1 MSIMEQAVKL
11 QALASYLEEC
21 RQDLEEPEIY
31 VTNNIFELDNGEEY
45 LVLTDD
51 EADEY
56 ATSEIEDMLWAFNP
70 DFLASYTGLHK
81 AVFEALAEG
90 YETSNEAIMALIN
103 NAGSMDEFV
112 QESIDADGRGHFV
125 ANYDGEEIELE
136 NDYYAYRVN

>member
-1 MSIMEQAVKL
+1 METMTKQ
-11 QALASYLEEC
+11 QALANFLEVEVTDFEINNDEYILPNGDSY
-21 RQDLEEPEIY
+21 
-31 VTNNIFELDNGEEY
+31 F
-45 LVLTDD
+45 VLTDQ

-103 NAGSMDEFV
+103 NAGSMADFV
-112 QESIDADGRGHFV
+112 QECMDADGRGHFV

>member
-1 MSIMEQAVKL
+1 MEQAVKL

-56 ATSEIEDMLWAFNP
+56 ATSEIKETLWTFNAA
-70 DFLASYTGLHK
+70 FLASYTGLHE
-81 AVFEALAEG
+81 AVFVALAGG
-90 YETSNEAIMALIN
+90 YKDSNEAIMALIN
-103 NAGSMDEFV
+103 NAGDIEEFV
-112 QESIDADGRGHFV
+112 QECIDADGRGYFID
-125 ANYDGEEIELE
+125 NWYGEEIELE

>member
-1 MSIMEQAVKL
+1 MEQAAKL
-11 QALASYLEEC
+11 QALASYLEEY
-21 RQDLEEPEIY
+21 RQDLEETEIY
-31 VTNNIFELDNGEEY
+31 VSNNAFELDNGEEY

-56 ATSEIEDMLWAFNP
+56 ATSEIEDMLWAFNA

-81 AVFEALAEG
+81 AVFDSLAEG
-90 YETSNEAIMALIN
+90 YERSNEAIMALIN
-103 NAGSMDEFV
+103 NAGSMADFV
-112 QESIDADGRGHFV
+112 QECMDADGRGHFV

>member
-1 MSIMEQAVKL
+1 MSIMETMTKQ
-11 QALASYLEEC
+11 QALANFLEVEVTDFEINNDEYILPNGDSY
-21 RQDLEEPEIY
+21 
-31 VTNNIFELDNGEEY
+31 F
-45 LVLTDD
+45 VLTDQ

-56 ATSEIEDMLWAFNP
+56 ATSEIEDMLWAF
-70 DFLASYTGLHK
+70 DASWLAGYTGLNK

-90 YETSNEAIMALIN
+90 YENSNEAIMALIN

-112 QESIDADGRGHFV
+112 QDAIDADGRGHFV

>member
-1 MSIMEQAVKL
+1 MEAEQTEKV
-11 QALASYLEEC
+11 QALASYLEEH
-21 RQDLEEPEIY
+21 RQDLEETEIY
-31 VTNNIFELDNGEEY
+31 VTNNMFELDNGEEY
-45 LVLTDD
+45 LVLTDQ

-56 ATSEIEDMLWAFNP
+56 ATDEIENMLWAFNA

-90 YETSNEAIMALIN
+90 YENSNEAIMALIN
-103 NAGSMDEFV
+103 NAGSMDDFV
-112 QESIDADGRGHFV
+112 QECIDADGRGHFV

>member
-1 MSIMEQAVKL
+1 METMTKQ
-11 QALASYLEEC
+11 QALANFLEVNESDIEINNDEYILSNGDSYFVLD
-21 RQDLEEPEIY
+21 DL
-31 VTNNIFELDNGEEY
+31 
-45 LVLTDD
+45 

-56 ATSEIEDMLWAFNP
+56 ARSEIEEMLWAFNA

-81 AVFEALAEG
+81 AVFESLAGG
-90 YETSNEAIMALIN
+90 YEKSNEAIMALIN

-112 QESIDADGRGHFV
+112 QECMDADGRGHFV

>member
-1 MSIMEQAVKL
+1 MSIMETMTKQ
-11 QALASYLEEC
+11 QALANFLEVEVTDFEINNDEYILPNGDSY
-21 RQDLEEPEIY
+21 
-31 VTNNIFELDNGEEY
+31 F
-45 LVLTDD
+45 VLTDQ

-112 QESIDADGRGHFV
+112 QGSIDADGRGHFV

>member
-1 MSIMEQAVKL
+1 METMTKQ
-11 QALASYLEEC
+11 QALANFLEVEVTDFEINNDEYILPNGDSY
-21 RQDLEEPEIY
+21 
-31 VTNNIFELDNGEEY
+31 F
-45 LVLTDD
+45 VLTDD

-56 ATSEIEDMLWAFNP
+56 ATSEIEDMLWAFNA

-81 AVFEALAEG
+81 AVFDSLAEG
-90 YETSNEAIMALIN
+90 YERSNEAIMALIN
-103 NAGSMDEFV
+103 NAGSLDEFV

>member
-1 MSIMEQAVKL
+1 
-11 QALASYLEEC
+11 
-21 RQDLEEPEIY
+21 
-31 VTNNIFELDNGEEY
+31 
-45 LVLTDD
+45 
-51 EADEY
+51 
-56 ATSEIEDMLWAFNP
+56 MLWAFNP

>member
-1 MSIMEQAVKL
+1 MEQAAKL

-21 RQDLEEPEIY
+21 RQDLEETEIY

-45 LVLTDD
+45 LVLTDT
-51 EADEY
+51 EANEY
-56 ATSEIEDMLWAFNP
+56 ARSEIEDMLWTFNASW
-70 DFLASYTGLHK
+70 LASYTGLHE
-81 AVFEALAEG
+81 AVFESLAEG
-90 YETSNEAIMALIN
+90 YENSNEAIMALIN

-112 QESIDADGRGHFV
+112 QDAIDADGRGHFV

>member
-1 MSIMEQAVKL
+1 MSIMETMTKQ
-11 QALASYLEEC
+11 QALANFLEVEVTDFEINNDEYILPNGDSY
-21 RQDLEEPEIY
+21 
-31 VTNNIFELDNGEEY
+31 F
-45 LVLTDD
+45 VLTDQ

-81 AVFEALAEG
+81 AVFEALAGG
-90 YETSNEAIMALIN
+90 YENSNEAIMALIN

-112 QESIDADGRGHFV
+112 QDCMDADGRGHFV
-125 ANYDGEEIELE
+125 TNYDGEEIELE

>member
-1 MSIMEQAVKL
+1 MSIMETMTKQ
-11 QALASYLEEC
+11 QALANFLEVEVTDFEINNDEYILPNGDSY
-21 RQDLEEPEIY
+21 
-31 VTNNIFELDNGEEY
+31 F
-45 LVLTDD
+45 VLTDQ

-56 ATSEIEDMLWAFNP
+56 ATSEIEDTLWTFNA

-81 AVFEALAEG
+81 AVFEALSGG
-90 YETSNEAIMALIN
+90 YEDSNEAIMALIN

-112 QESIDADGRGHFV
+112 QECIDADGRGHFV